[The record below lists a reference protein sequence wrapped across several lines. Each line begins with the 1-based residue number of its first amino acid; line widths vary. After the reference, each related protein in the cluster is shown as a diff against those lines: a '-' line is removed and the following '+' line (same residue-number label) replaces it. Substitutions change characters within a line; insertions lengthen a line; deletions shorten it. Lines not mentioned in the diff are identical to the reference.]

1 MSYALVDIADAP
13 RIIDV
18 YNTLAEALVSRDINY
33 AYYGLHT
40 FRLVTANGIQQLGGD
55 ELRREKAARNAIHER
70 LAEQRKAQREAEER
84 NLRERFAE

>member
-18 YNTLAEALVSRDINY
+18 YDTLVEALASRDMSY
-33 AYYGLHT
+33 AYYSLHT

-55 ELRREKAARNAIHER
+55 DLKHERAARNAIHER

-84 NLRERFAE
+84 NLRQRFAE

>member
-18 YNTLAEALVSRDINY
+18 YDTLAEALVSRDISY
-33 AYYGLHT
+33 AYHSLHT

-55 ELRREKAARNAIHER
+55 ELRRERAARNAILER
-70 LAEQRKAQREAEER
+70 LAEQRRAQREAEEKD
-84 NLRERFAE
+84 LRQRFAD

>member
-18 YNTLAEALVSRDINY
+18 YDTLAEALVSRDISY
-33 AYYGLHT
+33 AYHSLHT

-55 ELRREKAARNAIHER
+55 ELRRERAARNAILER
-70 LAEQRKAQREAEER
+70 LAELRKAQREAEER
-84 NLRERFAE
+84 NLRQRFAD